1 MVRGTPGSSVAL
13 VLQAH
18 STRIDHGGGGGNA
31 DSGAQGKTTSSLL
44 SEEEENESTSEM
56 SEEGSEDHMS
66 FLP

>member
-31 DSGAQGKTTSSLL
+31 DSGAQGKTLL